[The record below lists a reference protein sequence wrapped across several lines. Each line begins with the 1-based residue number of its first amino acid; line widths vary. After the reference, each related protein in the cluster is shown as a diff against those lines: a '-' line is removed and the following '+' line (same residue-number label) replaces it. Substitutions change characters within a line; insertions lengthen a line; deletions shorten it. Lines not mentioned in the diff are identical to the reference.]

1 MVQTNGQSA
10 SRPCSPADIVHLEP
24 EPGYS
29 IPSPFIDIIE
39 VKKYY
44 PLGRSIF
51 AKHTS
56 SIRAVDDVSLQIR
69 RGETFGL
76 VGESGSG
83 KSTLGRM
90 ILQLEQATGGDIRF
104 EGRSLTGL
112 SEGELQ
118 KTRRNMQMI
127 FQDPYGSMNP
137 RWKVSDIIGEPLR
150 VHEAMN
156 ASEKRIRIEAL
167 LESVGLNPK
176 WADRYPHEFSGGQRQ
191 RIGIARAIAL
201 RPSFILADEAV
212 SALDVSVQAQI
223 INLMQELQQELGLT
237 YLFIGHGLH
246 VVRHVSD
253 RIGVMYLGKLVEIAD
268 SEELFA
274 NPAHHYT
281 RGLIASI
288 PWPDPGRERIAAG
301 IAGEIPSPS
310 KPPSGCRFHT
320 RCPAVTAR
328 CREEEPKLAQVR
340 NSHWAACH
348 FPA

>member
-1 MVQTNGQSA
+1 M
-10 SRPCSPADIVHLEP
+10 
-24 EPGYS
+24 
-29 IPSPFIDIIE
+29 
-39 VKKYY
+39 
-44 PLGRSIF
+44 
-51 AKHTS
+51 
-56 SIRAVDDVSLQIR
+56 DDVSLQIR